1 MFLNNNTGP
10 TSYFDFNLNRPNDY
24 LFQYDFFGRSES
36 TGLYGQQFVMAEG
49 GFKSIIPNSNA
60 NQWMLSANLTFG
72 LWRWIEVYLDGAL
85 LKNKGEG
92 VAHYYDT
99 GLRFNLLPDYL
110 ELFFP
115 VASTSEVALTSPYYT
130 SKIRFVLSIRG
141 NQLKALFSRSWF

>member
-1 MFLNNNTGP
+1 
-10 TSYFDFNLNRPNDY
+10 
-24 LFQYDFFGRSES
+24 
-36 TGLYGQQFVMAEG
+36 EG

-92 VAHYYDT
+92 VAQYYDT